1 MARRRQQP
9 APTTVER
16 RVFFYRVNLGQDN
29 AGRPVR
35 FNAAAAM
42 QHIDGLPYAPA
53 GRYVAGPDNTSLC
66 AWIDNGRQQPCMR
79 LGTIRRGGFPQ
90 VERSG
95 VLSDLTLTADAGLAE
110 VTHLAFFPQNILGA
124 VFNFYGPRPTRL
136 ASYLLGTRVPGIPPD
151 ITIEP
156 LLRQDVL
163 NQFNRLGNLRLFDL
177 KIRRSYA
184 DTVATADESLGAA
197 FQAAAAAGE
206 ADLVQVVLRTN
217 RRRTSHLAQHLATAA
232 RRLLRRHDLREEAER
247 FVVAGVD
254 TQTERVVEVD
264 LLSDKLVSVKR
275 IVSQG
280 GRSKAL
286 DADSAYEAITTAH
299 QELRDELHR
308 AAGVA
313 Q

>member
-9 APTTVER
+9 APATVER
-16 RVFFYRVNLGQDN
+16 RIFFYRVNLGQNN
-29 AGRPVR
+29 AGRPVNFDPAGALR
-35 FNAAAAM
+35 
-42 QHIDGLPYAPA
+42 HIDGLPYTPA
-53 GRYVAGPDNTSLC
+53 GQYVAGPDNTSLC

-136 ASYLLGTRVPGIPPD
+136 GPYLAARVPGIPPD
-151 ITIEP
+151 IAIEP

-163 NQFNRLGNLRLFDL
+163 AELNRLGGLRLFDL
-177 KIRRSYA
+177 KVRRSYA
-184 DTVATADESLGAA
+184 DTVAQADASLGAA
-197 FQAAAAAGE
+197 FQAAAEAGE

-217 RRRTSHLAQHLATAA
+217 RQRASRLRQNLRTVA
-232 RRLLRRHDLREEAER
+232 RNLLGRADLREEAER

-254 TQTERVVEVD
+254 THTERVVEVD

-308 AAGVA
+308 AAGVG

>member
-9 APTTVER
+9 APATVER
-16 RVFFYRVNLGQDN
+16 RIFFYRVNVGQDN
-29 AGRPVR
+29 ASRPIR
-35 FNAAAAM
+35 FHAATAL
-42 QHIDGLPYAPA
+42 QHIDGLPYSAA

-95 VLSDLTLTADAGLAE
+95 ILSDLTLTADAGLAE
-110 VTHLAFFPQNILGA
+110 VTHLAFFSQNILGA

-136 ASYLLGTRVPGIPPD
+136 ASYLLATHVPGIPAD

-156 LLRQDVL
+156 LLRQDVMD
-163 NQFNRLGNLRLFDL
+163 QFNRLGGLRLFDL

-184 DTVATADESLGAA
+184 NTVADADASLGEA
-197 FQAAAAAGE
+197 FRAAAHAGE
-206 ADLVQVVLRTN
+206 AETVEVVLRASRQRASRLRQN
-217 RRRTSHLAQHLATAA
+217 LAAVV
-232 RRLLRRHDLREEAER
+232 RRLMRQPNLREETER
-247 FVVAGVD
+247 FIVGGID

-286 DADSAYEAITTAH
+286 DADSAYEAITSAQ